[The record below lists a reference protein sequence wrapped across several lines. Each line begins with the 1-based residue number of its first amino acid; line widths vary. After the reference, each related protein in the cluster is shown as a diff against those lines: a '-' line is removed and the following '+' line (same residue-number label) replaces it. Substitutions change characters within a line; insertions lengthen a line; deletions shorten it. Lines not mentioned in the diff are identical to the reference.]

1 MSFLL
6 HNAPHLIGFGCQ
18 LPHHRVDWPDW
29 QLDMSGIGTGGN
41 AVDHHGQEPRETAAY
56 RPTDAAQGQ
65 ALTQ

>member
-41 AVDHHGQEPRETAAY
+41 AVDHHGQEPRETAA
-56 RPTDAAQGQ
+56 
-65 ALTQ
+65 